1 MDVASG
7 DERGTTERVLTL
19 LGLLQQRQVWTG
31 PELADRL
38 GVTPRTVRRD
48 VERLR
53 TLGYLVHASQG
64 VGGGYQLG
72 PGQDLPP
79 LLLDDEEAIATAV
92 SLLAGAGGAV
102 AGAGDAA
109 LRALTK
115 LDQVLPG
122 RLRHEVRALSGS
134 VESFGGGR
142 PPVDPEVLMTLARAC
157 RDEVEAGFDYPSG
170 SEARRRVEPYRLVA
184 SDRRW
189 YLLAYDLDRDDWR
202 SFRVDRMTEVSA
214 RTWRFRPRAAPDA
227 AAYVQEGV
235 ASRVYPHRAR
245 FLVHASADT
254 VRAQIPASAAVVRA
268 ARERALRGAQW
279 RRQPRLRAHAHAPAG
294 ARLRGAR
301 PSGAREALSRAGGET
316 AVGRWRDPTGAGHG
330 GADEPRPA
338 QGRSAGRRTGV
349 GDALVVQPR
358 PELAERLHGRLLRRP
373 PVVHHRPEE
382 LQEPLLAEP
391 VDEVPHGQ
399 VADAV
404 AAADPLGGGVVGRGQ
419 VVQPA
424 VPAAAGCEHL
434 AHLGQ
439 PLVPADR
446 RCRRRPRT
454 RRSPPPATRWTCPGS
469 RARAATRRGS
479 ARAGAGRQR
488 RWRRVRRR

>member
-7 DERGTTERVLTL
+7 DQRGTTERVLTL
-19 LGLLQQRQVWTG
+19 LGLLQQRRVWTG

-53 TLGYLVHASQG
+53 TLGYPVHASQG

-92 SLLAGAGGAV
+92 SLLAGAGGGV
-102 AGAGDAA
+102 ASAGDAA

-115 LDQVLPG
+115 LDRVLPT

-142 PPVDPEVLMTLARAC
+142 TPVDPEVLMTLARTC

-170 SEARRRVEPYRLVA
+170 SEVRRRRVEPYRLVA

-202 SFRVDRMTEVSA
+202 SFRVDRMTDVSA

-227 AAYVQEGV
+227 ATYVQEGV
-235 ASRVYPHRAR
+235 ASRVYPHQAR

-254 VRAQIPASAAVVRA
+254 VRAQIPASSAVVR
-268 ARERALRGAQW
+268 RRGNE
-279 RRQPRLRAHAHAPAG
+279 LCEV
-294 ARLRGAR
+294 L
-301 PSGAREALSRAGGET
+301 SGAGSLDFVLMHVLLLGHDFEVL
-316 AVGRWRDPTGAGHG
+316 DPP
-330 GADEPRPA
+330 EL
-338 QGRSAGRRTGV
+338 GRRCR
-349 GDALVVQPR
+349 A
-358 PELAERLHGRLLRRP
+358 LAERLL
-373 PVVHHRPEE
+373 
-382 LQEPLLAEP
+382 
-391 VDEVPHGQ
+391 
-399 VADAV
+399 
-404 AAADPLGGGVVGRGQ
+404 
-419 VVQPA
+419 
-424 VPAAAGCEHL
+424 
-434 AHLGQ
+434 
-439 PLVPADR
+439 
-446 RCRRRPRT
+446 
-454 RRSPPPATRWTCPGS
+454 S
-469 RARAATRRGS
+469 
-479 ARAGAGRQR
+479 AGATISP
-488 RWRRVRRR
+488 VPDMEES